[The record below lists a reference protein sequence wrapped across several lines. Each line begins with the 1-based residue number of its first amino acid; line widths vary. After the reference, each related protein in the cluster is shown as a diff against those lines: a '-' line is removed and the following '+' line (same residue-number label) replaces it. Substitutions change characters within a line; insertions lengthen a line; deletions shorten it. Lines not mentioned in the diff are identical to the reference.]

1 MMSEIKGTVSR
12 DFRPHFFFYSKD
24 IAWAPYEGFFF
35 FFVCEDIRVQA
46 QN

>member
-12 DFRPHFFFYSKD
+12 DFRPYFFYSKD
-24 IAWAPYEGFFF
+24 IAWAPYEGFCFLRF
-35 FFVCEDIRVQA
+35 CEDIRVQA